1 MADIPLQFP
10 NFANAL
16 AAGSHARYSGAQARL
31 AAAEEQRRLDAQPF
45 VGAAMQGDPGAMAK
59 VASGD
64 PKTAVAISTALSRM
78 DANQRAQ
85 TKEQGEYAA
94 RAANAILQADPK
106 DRATI
111 YADLY
116 AEGQRRGYKMTLPPT
131 YSPQL
136 DSVLR
141 SHRAAGQS
149 IDDWFKQNE
158 GAPTPIGPGASA
170 APTSSGTGG
179 AASASPPADL
189 LPHFQAAAAATGLPQ
204 PLLHAQASVES
215 GFNPTAV
222 SPAGAGGVMQL
233 MPGTA
238 RDLGVANV
246 NDAGSN
252 IRAGAA
258 YLKQQLDKYGNLDTA
273 LAAYNWGPG
282 NVDAWLKSG
291 ADPSR
296 MPAETRNYITQVKAR
311 LGGGQQQAAPGVPGP
326 VAAPPAA
333 ATQVAQGDAGRGD
346 GSGTPVPPSDPRAAV
361 RGVQLP
367 PGARLMGV
375 KGVPVVK
382 DGTVMVQMPDGSI
395 DFVPLPQRK
404 EPGNTPP
411 AGPFGGTSMDAQYG
425 NILAAGA
432 SDPAIRST
440 FAYAQ
445 AYAHA
450 SAPRTTVD
458 EQGRPVTITPNVSH
472 LAPPTFAMPGAAPQ
486 VAAPGGAP
494 QGSPQSYAAPG
505 GQTVTVGP
513 QVAPKGPSAAELAK
527 YRDAQSEGRT
537 IIGALEDFRK
547 EYKAAGIGERA
558 RSMFGAATPA
568 NTAYSNAALLAKG
581 EALFN
586 LGVLNGPD
594 LDIIRRTLPDPS
606 TWRSVIS
613 SEADMNTA
621 VDKVIDLINSRIAE
635 KGRALGIDGGQ
646 SGSAG
651 GIPQG
656 AIDRLKA
663 NPGERAQ
670 FDEIF
675 GPGAA
680 AKVLGK

>member
-1 MADIPLQFP
+1 MADIQFP
-10 NFANAL
+10 NLGNAL
-16 AAGSHARYSGAQARL
+16 AAGTHARLYRQQADL
-31 AAAEEQRRLDAQPF
+31 AAAEEQRRREAQPF

-64 PKTAVAISTALSRM
+64 PKTAVAISTALGRM

-136 DSVLR
+136 DSILR

-158 GAPTPIGPGASA
+158 GTPQPIGPGASA
-170 APTSSGTGG
+170 APVQTGAAAAIAGIESSGQPNGG
-179 AASASPPADL
+179 YGAVGPVADAKGSRAYGKYQVMDFNIGPWTQEVLGKAMSPQEFAANPQAQDAVFNAKFGQYMQKYGSP
-189 LPHFQAAAAATGLPQ
+189 QAAARAWFAGEGGMNNPNASDVNGMTVARYEGKFNAGLN
-204 PLLHAQASVES
+204 
-215 GFNPTAV
+215 G
-222 SPAGAGGVMQL
+222 
-233 MPGTA
+233 
-238 RDLGVANV
+238 
-246 NDAGSN
+246 
-252 IRAGAA
+252 
-258 YLKQQLDKYGNLDTA
+258 
-273 LAAYNWGPG
+273 
-282 NVDAWLKSG
+282 
-291 ADPSR
+291 
-296 MPAETRNYITQVKAR
+296 
-311 LGGGQQQAAPGVPGP
+311 QAAPGVPGP
-326 VAAPPAA
+326 VAAPPGNPPV
-333 ATQVAQGDAGRGD
+333 QVAQGDAGRGD
-346 GSGTPVPPSDPRAAV
+346 GSGTPVPPADPRAVV

-486 VAAPGGAP
+486 AAAQAAPGGAP
-494 QGSPQSYAAPG
+494 QGAPQSYAAPG

-621 VDKVIDLINSRIAE
+621 VNKVIDLINSRIAE